1 MARIT
6 IPKSISSKY
15 AGLTAV
21 IYKNKAIAGGATT
34 LEAMANAKKKFPK
47 ISRTDVSVMS
57 LPPRGGVWVL

>member
-21 IYKNKAIAGGATT
+21 IYKNKVIAGGANT
-34 LEAMANAKKKFPK
+34 LDAIANARKKFPK
-47 ISRTDVSVMS
+47 INRSDVSVMS
-57 LPPRGGVWVL
+57 LPPRGGIWVL